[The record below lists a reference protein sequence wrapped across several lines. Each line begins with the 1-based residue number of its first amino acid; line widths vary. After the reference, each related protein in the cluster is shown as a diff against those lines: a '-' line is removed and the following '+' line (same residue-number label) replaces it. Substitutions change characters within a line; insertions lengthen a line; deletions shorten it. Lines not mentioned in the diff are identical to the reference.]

1 MTSPSHGEGPEFE
14 SPRAHQHPVLVE
26 VLRLAQWS
34 EASRKRSVLDLSA
47 HHRLH
52 NSPFLPQDVSL
63 AEKIADIEAEIAST
77 KYNKATQHHIGKL
90 KAKLA
95 QLREQVV
102 AASSGPGGSGYGV
115 RKAGDATVAIVGLPS
130 VGKSTLLNSVTA
142 AESETAA
149 YAFTTLD
156 VIPGVLQYRQA
167 RIQLLDLPGLIAGAA
182 RGAGR
187 GREVLSVIR
196 AADLVLHL
204 VDAAE
209 PAPQVILQELEDAGL
224 RLDARPPNGAIAR
237 TARGGIE
244 VISTVAQEL
253 EEEAVKAVARE
264 YGVVNAQLVLRER
277 FDLDLLV
284 DLLAGTRVYVPSLT
298 VLTKVDLASAAQL
311 ARARELCPGA
321 IEIAPPTGEG
331 LDDLRDAIYARL
343 DFISVFMKPQG
354 QAADMEEPLVV
365 RRGTNIAEICQALH
379 RDFRRKFR
387 YALVTGPSAKFPG
400 QTVGLGH
407 RVADGDVVSII
418 THR

>member
-1 MTSPSHGEGPEFE
+1 MT
-14 SPRAHQHPVLVE
+14 
-26 VLRLAQWS
+26 
-34 EASRKRSVLDLSA
+34 LS
-47 HHRLH
+47 
-52 NSPFLPQDVSL
+52 
-63 AEKIADIEAEIAST
+63 EKIAEIEAEIAST
-77 KYNKATQHHIGKL
+77 KYNKATQRHIGKL

-102 AASSGPGGSGYGV
+102 AQSSGPKGGGYGV

-130 VGKSTLLNSVTA
+130 VGKSTLLNSITG

-156 VIPGVLQYRQA
+156 VIPGVLKYRQA

-209 PAPQVILQELEDAGL
+209 PTPQVILQELEDAGL
-224 RLDARPPNGAIAR
+224 RLDGRPPNGAIAR

-253 EEEAVKAVARE
+253 EDEAIKVVTRE
-264 YGVVNAQLVLRER
+264 YGVVNAQVVLRER

-311 ARARELCPGA
+311 AHARELCPGA
-321 IEIAPPTGEG
+321 VEIAPPTGRG
-331 LDDLRDAIYARL
+331 LEALRDAIYARL

-354 QAADMEEPLVV
+354 QKADLEEPLVV
-365 RRGTNIAEICQALH
+365 RRGTTVAEICQALH

-400 QTVGLGH
+400 QTVGLAH

>member
-1 MTSPSHGEGPEFE
+1 MAMTSPSHGEGRQFE
-14 SPRAHQHPVLVE
+14 SGRAHQ
-26 VLRLAQWS
+26 
-34 EASRKRSVLDLSA
+34 
-47 HHRLH
+47 RLH

-63 AEKIADIEAEIAST
+63 PEKISDIEAEIAST

-95 QLREQVV
+95 QLREQVI
-102 AASSGPGGSGYGV
+102 AASSGPKGGGYSV
-115 RKAGDATVAIVGLPS
+115 RKAGDATVALVGLPS
-130 VGKSTLLNSVTA
+130 VGKSTLLNSLTA
-142 AESETAA
+142 AESEIAA

-156 VIPGVLQYRQA
+156 VIPGVLKHRDA
-167 RIQLLDLPGLIAGAA
+167 IIQLLDLPGLIEGAA

-196 AADLVLHL
+196 AADLVLHI
-204 VDAAE
+204 VDACE
-209 PAPQVILQELEDAGL
+209 SAPHVILKELEDAGL
-224 RLDARPPNGAIAR
+224 RLDGRPPNGSIAR
-237 TARGGIE
+237 MGQGGIE
-244 VISTVAQEL
+244 VISTVEQDL
-253 EEEAVKAVARE
+253 EDEAIKVVARE
-264 YGVVNAQLVLRER
+264 YGVVNAQIVLREYI
-277 FDLDLLV
+277 DLDDLI
-284 DLLAGTRVYVPSLT
+284 DLLAGSRVYVPSLT
-298 VLTKVDLASAAQL
+298 VLTKVDLASKKQL

-331 LDDLRDAIYARL
+331 LDDLCDAIYARL

>member
-1 MTSPSHGEGPEFE
+1 MTSPSHGEGRQFE
-14 SPRAHQHPVLVE
+14 SGRAHQ
-26 VLRLAQWS
+26 
-34 EASRKRSVLDLSA
+34 
-47 HHRLH
+47 RLH
-52 NSPFLPQDVSL
+52 NIPFLPRNVSL
-63 AEKIADIEAEIAST
+63 TDRIAEIEEEISST
-77 KYNKATQHHIGKL
+77 KYNKVTQHHIGKL

-102 AASSGPGGSGYGV
+102 AQSSGPKGSGYGV

-130 VGKSTLLNSVTA
+130 VGKSTLLNSVTG

-156 VIPGVLQYRQA
+156 VIPGVLQHRQA

-196 AADLVLHL
+196 AADLILHL

-224 RLDARPPNGAIAR
+224 RLDRRRPNGAIAH
-237 TARGGIE
+237 TGRGGIE
-244 VISTVAQEL
+244 IVSTVVQEL
-253 EEEAVKAVARE
+253 EEEAIKAVARE
-264 YGVVNAQLVLRER
+264 YSVVNAQIVLREQ
-277 FDLDLLV
+277 FNLDLLV
-284 DLLAGTRVYVPSLT
+284 DLLAGTRVYPPSLT
-298 VLTKVDLASAAQL
+298 VLTKIDLASEVQL
-311 ARARELCPGA
+311 ARARKLCPGA
-321 IEIAPPTGEG
+321 IEIAPPTGQG
-331 LDDLRDAIYARL
+331 LETLRDAIYSRL

-354 QAADMEEPLVV
+354 QPADLEEPLVV
-365 RRGTNIAEICQALH
+365 RRGTSVAEICQALH

-387 YALVTGPSAKFPG
+387 YALVWGDSAKFPG
-400 QTVGLGH
+400 QTVGLAH
-407 RVADGDVVSII
+407 MLADGDLVSII

>member
-1 MTSPSHGEGPEFE
+1 MTSPSHGEGRQFE
-14 SPRAHQHPVLVE
+14 SGRAHQ
-26 VLRLAQWS
+26 
-34 EASRKRSVLDLSA
+34 
-47 HHRLH
+47 RLH
-52 NSPFLPQDVSL
+52 NILFLPQDVSL
-63 AEKIADIEAEIAST
+63 TDRIAEIEEEISST
-77 KYNKATQHHIGKL
+77 KYNKVTQHHIGKL

-102 AASSGPGGSGYGV
+102 VQSSGPKGSGYGV

-130 VGKSTLLNSVTA
+130 VGKSTLLNSVTG

-156 VIPGVLQYRQA
+156 VIPGVLQHRQA
-167 RIQLLDLPGLIAGAA
+167 RIQMLDLPGLIAGAA

-196 AADLVLHL
+196 AADLILHL

-224 RLDARPPNGAIAR
+224 RLDQRRPNGAIAH
-237 TARGGIE
+237 TGRGGIK
-244 VISTVAQEL
+244 VVSPVAQEL
-253 EEEAVKAVARE
+253 EEEAIKAVARE
-264 YGVVNAQLVLRER
+264 YGVVNAQIVLRER

-284 DLLAGTRVYVPSLT
+284 DLLAGTRVYPPSLT
-298 VLTKVDLASAAQL
+298 VLTKVDLASEAQL
-311 ARARELCPGA
+311 AQARELCPDA
-321 IEIAPPTGEG
+321 IEIAPPSGQG
-331 LDDLRDAIYARL
+331 LEALRDAIYARL

-354 QAADMEEPLVV
+354 QPADLEEPLVV
-365 RRGTNIAEICQALH
+365 RRGTTVAEICQALH

-387 YALVTGPSAKFPG
+387 YALVWGDSAKFPG
-400 QTVGLGH
+400 QTVGLAH
-407 RVADGDVVSII
+407 AVADGDLVSII

>member
-1 MTSPSHGEGPEFE
+1 MTSPSHGEGRQFE
-14 SPRAHQHPVLVE
+14 SGRAHQ
-26 VLRLAQWS
+26 
-34 EASRKRSVLDLSA
+34 
-47 HHRLH
+47 RLH
-52 NSPFLPQDVSL
+52 NIPFLPRNVSL
-63 AEKIADIEAEIAST
+63 TDRIAEIEEEISST
-77 KYNKATQHHIGKL
+77 KYNKVTQHHIGKL

-102 AASSGPGGSGYGV
+102 AQSSGPKGSGYGV

-130 VGKSTLLNSVTA
+130 VGKSTLLNSVTG

-156 VIPGVLQYRQA
+156 VIPGVLQHRQA

-196 AADLVLHL
+196 AADLILHL

-224 RLDARPPNGAIAR
+224 RLDRRRPNGAIAH
-237 TARGGIE
+237 TGRGGIE
-244 VISTVAQEL
+244 IVSTVVQEL
-253 EEEAVKAVARE
+253 EEEAIKAVARE
-264 YGVVNAQLVLRER
+264 YGVVNAQIVLREQ
-277 FDLDLLV
+277 FNLDLLV
-284 DLLAGTRVYVPSLT
+284 DLLAGTRVYPPSLT
-298 VLTKVDLASAAQL
+298 VLTKIDLASEVQL
-311 ARARELCPGA
+311 ARARKLCPGA
-321 IEIAPPTGEG
+321 IEIAPPTGQG
-331 LDDLRDAIYARL
+331 LETLRDAIYSRL

-354 QAADMEEPLVV
+354 QPADLEEPLVV
-365 RRGTNIAEICQALH
+365 RRGTSVAEICQALH

-387 YALVTGPSAKFPG
+387 YALVWGDSAKFPG
-400 QTVGLGH
+400 QTVGLAH
-407 RVADGDVVSII
+407 MLADGDLVSII

>member
-1 MTSPSHGEGPEFE
+1 MTSPSHGEGRQFE
-14 SPRAHQHPVLVE
+14 SGRAHQ
-26 VLRLAQWS
+26 
-34 EASRKRSVLDLSA
+34 
-47 HHRLH
+47 RLH
-52 NSPFLPQDVSL
+52 NCPFLPQDVSL
-63 AEKIADIEAEIAST
+63 AEKIVEIEDEISNT

-95 QLREQVV
+95 QLREQVI
-102 AASSGPGGSGYGV
+102 AASSGPKGGGYSV
-115 RKAGDATVAIVGLPS
+115 RKAGDATVPLVGLPS
-130 VGKSTLLNSVTA
+130 VGKSTLLNSLTA
-142 AESETAA
+142 AESEIAA

-156 VIPGVLQYRQA
+156 VIPGVLKHRDA
-167 RIQLLDLPGLIAGAA
+167 TIQLLDLPGLIEGAA

-196 AADLVLHL
+196 AADLVLHI
-204 VDAAE
+204 VDACE
-209 PAPQVILQELEDAGL
+209 SAPHVILKELEDAGL
-224 RLDARPPNGAIAR
+224 RLDGRPPNGSIAR
-237 TARGGIE
+237 MGQGGIE
-244 VISTVAQEL
+244 VISTVEQDIED
-253 EEEAVKAVARE
+253 EAIKVVARE
-264 YGVVNAQLVLRER
+264 YGVVNAQIVLREYI
-277 FDLDLLV
+277 DLDDLV
-284 DLLAGTRVYVPSLT
+284 DLLAGSRVYVPSLT
-298 VLTKVDLASAAQL
+298 VLTKIDLASKKQL
-311 ARARELCPGA
+311 ARARDLCPGA

>member
-1 MTSPSHGEGPEFE
+1 
-14 SPRAHQHPVLVE
+14 
-26 VLRLAQWS
+26 
-34 EASRKRSVLDLSA
+34 
-47 HHRLH
+47 
-52 NSPFLPQDVSL
+52 VSL
-63 AEKIADIEAEIAST
+63 SEKIVDIEAEIAGT

-102 AASSGPGGSGYGV
+102 AASSGPKGSGYSV
-115 RKAGDATVAIVGLPS
+115 RKAGDATVPLVGLPS
-130 VGKSTLLNSVTA
+130 VGKSTLLNSLTA

-156 VIPGVLQYRQA
+156 VIPGVLKHRDA
-167 RIQLLDLPGLIAGAA
+167 TIQLLDLPGLIEGAA

-196 AADLVLHL
+196 AADLVLHI
-204 VDAAE
+204 VDACE
-209 PAPQVILQELEDAGL
+209 PAPHIILKELEDAGL
-224 RLDARPPNGAIAR
+224 RLDGRPPNGSIAR
-237 TARGGIE
+237 MGQGGIE
-244 VISTVAQEL
+244 VISTVEQDL
-253 EEEAVKAVARE
+253 EDEAIKVVARE
-264 YGVVNAQLVLRER
+264 YGVVNAQIVLREYI
-277 FDLDLLV
+277 DLDDLV
-284 DLLAGTRVYVPSLT
+284 DLLAGSRVYVPSLT
-298 VLTKVDLASAAQL
+298 VLTKVDLASKKQL
-311 ARARELCPGA
+311 ARARDLCPGA

>member
-1 MTSPSHGEGPEFE
+1 MTSPSHGEGRQFE
-14 SPRAHQHPVLVE
+14 SGRAHQ
-26 VLRLAQWS
+26 
-34 EASRKRSVLDLSA
+34 
-47 HHRLH
+47 RLH
-52 NSPFLPQDVSL
+52 NIPFLPQDVSL
-63 AEKIADIEAEIAST
+63 SDKIVDIEAEIAGT

-102 AASSGPGGSGYGV
+102 AASSGPKGSGYSV
-115 RKAGDATVAIVGLPS
+115 RKAGDATVPLVGLPS
-130 VGKSTLLNSVTA
+130 VGKSTLLNSLTA

-156 VIPGVLQYRQA
+156 VIPGVLKHRDA
-167 RIQLLDLPGLIAGAA
+167 TIQLLDLPGLIEGAA

-196 AADLVLHL
+196 AADLVLHI
-204 VDAAE
+204 VDACE
-209 PAPQVILQELEDAGL
+209 SAPHVILKELEDAGL
-224 RLDARPPNGAIAR
+224 RLDGRPPNGSIAR
-237 TARGGIE
+237 MGQGGIE
-244 VISTVAQEL
+244 VISTVEQDL
-253 EEEAVKAVARE
+253 EDEAIKVVARE
-264 YGVVNAQLVLRER
+264 YGVVNAQIVLREYI
-277 FDLDLLV
+277 DLDDLV
-284 DLLAGTRVYVPSLT
+284 DLLAGSRVYVPSLT
-298 VLTKVDLASAAQL
+298 VLTKIDLASKKQL
-311 ARARELCPGA
+311 ARARDLCPGA

>member
-1 MTSPSHGEGPEFE
+1 MAMTSPSHGEGRQFE
-14 SPRAHQHPVLVE
+14 SGRAHQ
-26 VLRLAQWS
+26 
-34 EASRKRSVLDLSA
+34 
-47 HHRLH
+47 RLH

-63 AEKIADIEAEIAST
+63 PEKIADIEAEIAST

-90 KAKLA
+90 KAKMA
-95 QLREQVV
+95 QLREQVI
-102 AASSGPGGSGYGV
+102 AASSGPKGSGYSV
-115 RKAGDATVAIVGLPS
+115 RKAGDATVPLVGLPS
-130 VGKSTLLNSVTA
+130 VGKSTLLNSLTA
-142 AESETAA
+142 AESEIAA

-156 VIPGVLQYRQA
+156 VIPGVLKHRDA
-167 RIQLLDLPGLIAGAA
+167 IIQLLDLPGLIEGAA

-196 AADLVLHL
+196 AADLVLHI
-204 VDAAE
+204 VDACE
-209 PAPQVILQELEDAGL
+209 SAPHVILKELEDAGL
-224 RLDARPPNGAIAR
+224 RLDGRPPNGSIAR
-237 TARGGIE
+237 MGQGGIE
-244 VISTVAQEL
+244 VISTVEQDL
-253 EEEAVKAVARE
+253 EDEAIKVVARE
-264 YGVVNAQLVLRER
+264 YGVVNAQIVLREYI
-277 FDLDLLV
+277 DLDDLI
-284 DLLAGTRVYVPSLT
+284 DLLAGSRVYVPSLT
-298 VLTKVDLASAAQL
+298 VLTKVDLASKKQL

-331 LDDLRDAIYARL
+331 LDDLCDAIYARL

-354 QAADMEEPLVV
+354 QVADMEEPLVV

>member
-1 MTSPSHGEGPEFE
+1 MTSPSHGEDRQFE
-14 SPRAHQHPVLVE
+14 SGRAHQ
-26 VLRLAQWS
+26 
-34 EASRKRSVLDLSA
+34 
-47 HHRLH
+47 RLH
-52 NSPFLPQDVSL
+52 NIPFLPRNVSL
-63 AEKIADIEAEIAST
+63 TEKIAEIEDEIAST

-102 AASSGPGGSGYGV
+102 AQSSGPKGSGYGV

-142 AESETAA
+142 AKSETAS

-167 RIQLLDLPGLIAGAA
+167 RIQMLDLPGLIAGAA

-224 RLDARPPNGAIAR
+224 RLDGRRPNGAIAH
-237 TARGGIE
+237 TGRGGIE
-244 VISTVAQEL
+244 VVSTVSQEL
-253 EEEAVKAVARE
+253 EVEAIKAVTRE
-264 YGVVNAQLVLRER
+264 YGVVNAQIVLRER

-284 DLLAGTRVYVPSLT
+284 DLLAGTRVYPPSLT
-298 VLTKVDLASAAQL
+298 VLTKVDLASEAQL
-311 ARARELCPGA
+311 AQARELCPDA
-321 IEIAPPTGEG
+321 IEIAPPTGQG
-331 LDDLRDAIYARL
+331 LEALRDAIYARL

-354 QAADMEEPLVV
+354 QPADLEEPLVV
-365 RRGTNIAEICQALH
+365 RRGTTVAEICQALH
-379 RDFRRKFR
+379 RDFHRKFR
-387 YALVTGPSAKFPG
+387 YALVWGDSAKFPG
-400 QTVGLGH
+400 QTVGLAH
-407 RVADGDVVSII
+407 AVADGDLVSII

>member
-14 SPRAHQHPVLVE
+14 SPRAHQ
-26 VLRLAQWS
+26 
-34 EASRKRSVLDLSA
+34 
-47 HHRLH
+47 RLH
-52 NSPFLPQDVSL
+52 NSLFLPQDVSL
-63 AEKIADIEAEIAST
+63 AEKIADIEAEIAGT

-102 AASSGPGGSGYGV
+102 AASSGPKGGGYSV
-115 RKAGDATVAIVGLPS
+115 RKAGDATVALVGLPS
-130 VGKSTLLNSVTA
+130 VGKSTLLNSLTA
-142 AESETAA
+142 ADSETAA

-156 VIPGVLQYRQA
+156 VIPGVLKHRDA
-167 RIQLLDLPGLIAGAA
+167 TIQLLDLPGLIEGAA

-196 AADLVLHL
+196 AADLVLHI
-204 VDAAE
+204 VDASE
-209 PAPQVILQELEDAGL
+209 PAPHVILKELEDAGL
-224 RLDARPPNGAIAR
+224 RLDGRPPNGSIAR
-237 TARGGIE
+237 MGQGGIE
-244 VISTVAQEL
+244 IISTVEQDL
-253 EEEAVKAVARE
+253 EEEAIKAVARE
-264 YGVVNAQLVLRER
+264 YGVVNAQVVLREYI
-277 FDLDLLV
+277 DLDDLV
-284 DLLAGTRVYVPSLT
+284 DLLAGSRVYVPSLT
-298 VLTKVDLASAAQL
+298 VLTKVDVASEEQL
-311 ARARELCPGA
+311 AQARELCPGA
-321 IEIAPPTGEG
+321 NEIAPPTGQG
-331 LDDLRDAIYARL
+331 LDELRDAIYARL

-365 RRGTNIAEICQALH
+365 RRGTTIAEICHALH

>member
-1 MTSPSHGEGPEFE
+1 MAMTSPSHGEGRQFE
-14 SPRAHQHPVLVE
+14 SGRAHQ
-26 VLRLAQWS
+26 
-34 EASRKRSVLDLSA
+34 
-47 HHRLH
+47 RLH
-52 NSPFLPQDVSL
+52 NIPFLPQDVSL
-63 AEKIADIEAEIAST
+63 SDKIVDIEAEIAGT

-102 AASSGPGGSGYGV
+102 AASSGPKGSGYSV
-115 RKAGDATVAIVGLPS
+115 RKAGDATVPLVGLPS
-130 VGKSTLLNSVTA
+130 VGKSTLLNSLTA

-156 VIPGVLQYRQA
+156 VIPGVLKHRDA
-167 RIQLLDLPGLIAGAA
+167 TIQLLDLPGLIEGAA

-196 AADLVLHL
+196 AADLVLHI
-204 VDAAE
+204 VDACE
-209 PAPQVILQELEDAGL
+209 SAPHVILKELEDAGL
-224 RLDARPPNGAIAR
+224 RLDGRPPNGSIAR
-237 TARGGIE
+237 MGQGGIE
-244 VISTVAQEL
+244 VISTVEQDL
-253 EEEAVKAVARE
+253 EDEAIKVVARE
-264 YGVVNAQLVLRER
+264 YGVVNAQIVLREYI
-277 FDLDLLV
+277 DLDDLV
-284 DLLAGTRVYVPSLT
+284 DLLAGSRVYVPSLT
-298 VLTKVDLASAAQL
+298 VLTKIDLASKKQL
-311 ARARELCPGA
+311 ARARDLCPGA

>member
-1 MTSPSHGEGPEFE
+1 MTSPSHGEGRQFE
-14 SPRAHQHPVLVE
+14 SGRAHQ
-26 VLRLAQWS
+26 
-34 EASRKRSVLDLSA
+34 
-47 HHRLH
+47 RLH
-52 NSPFLPQDVSL
+52 NCPFLPQDVSL
-63 AEKIADIEAEIAST
+63 AEKIVEIEDEISNT

-95 QLREQVV
+95 QLREQVI
-102 AASSGPGGSGYGV
+102 AASSGPKGGGYSV
-115 RKAGDATVAIVGLPS
+115 RKAGDATVPLVGLPS
-130 VGKSTLLNSVTA
+130 VGKSTLLNSLTA
-142 AESETAA
+142 AESEIAA

-156 VIPGVLQYRQA
+156 VIPGVLKHRDA
-167 RIQLLDLPGLIAGAA
+167 TIQLLDLPGLIEGAA

-196 AADLVLHL
+196 AADLVLHI
-204 VDAAE
+204 VDACE
-209 PAPQVILQELEDAGL
+209 SAPHVILKELEDAGL
-224 RLDARPPNGAIAR
+224 RLDGRPPNGSIAR
-237 TARGGIE
+237 MGQGGIE
-244 VISTVAQEL
+244 VISTVEQDL
-253 EEEAVKAVARE
+253 EDEAIKVVARE
-264 YGVVNAQLVLRER
+264 YGVVNAQIVLREYI
-277 FDLDLLV
+277 DLDDLV
-284 DLLAGTRVYVPSLT
+284 DLLAGSRVYVPSLT
-298 VLTKVDLASAAQL
+298 VLTKIDLASKKQL
-311 ARARELCPGA
+311 ARARDLCPGA

>member
-1 MTSPSHGEGPEFE
+1 MTSPSHGEGRQFE
-14 SPRAHQHPVLVE
+14 SGRAHQ
-26 VLRLAQWS
+26 
-34 EASRKRSVLDLSA
+34 
-47 HHRLH
+47 RLH
-52 NSPFLPQDVSL
+52 NIPFLPQDVSL
-63 AEKIADIEAEIAST
+63 SEKIVDIEAEIAGT

-102 AASSGPGGSGYGV
+102 AASSGPKGSGYSV
-115 RKAGDATVAIVGLPS
+115 RKAGDATVPLVGLPS
-130 VGKSTLLNSVTA
+130 VGKSTLLNSLTA

-156 VIPGVLQYRQA
+156 VIPGVLKHRDA
-167 RIQLLDLPGLIAGAA
+167 TIQLLDLPGLIEGAA

-196 AADLVLHL
+196 AADLVLHI
-204 VDAAE
+204 VDACE
-209 PAPQVILQELEDAGL
+209 PAPHIILKELEDAGL
-224 RLDARPPNGAIAR
+224 RLDGRPSNGSIAR
-237 TARGGIE
+237 MGQGGIE
-244 VISTVAQEL
+244 VISTVEQDL
-253 EEEAVKAVARE
+253 EDEAIKVVARE
-264 YGVVNAQLVLRER
+264 YGVVNAQIVLREYI
-277 FDLDLLV
+277 DLDDLV
-284 DLLAGTRVYVPSLT
+284 DLLAGSRVYVPSLT
-298 VLTKVDLASAAQL
+298 VLTKVDLASKKQL
-311 ARARELCPGA
+311 ARARDLCPGA

>member
-1 MTSPSHGEGPEFE
+1 MTSPSHGEGRQFE
-14 SPRAHQHPVLVE
+14 SGRAHQ
-26 VLRLAQWS
+26 
-34 EASRKRSVLDLSA
+34 
-47 HHRLH
+47 RLH
-52 NSPFLPQDVSL
+52 NIPFLPRNVSL
-63 AEKIADIEAEIAST
+63 TEKIADVEDEIAST

-90 KAKLA
+90 KAKMA
-95 QLREQVV
+95 QLREQVI
-102 AASSGPGGSGYGV
+102 AASSGPKGSGYSV
-115 RKAGDATVAIVGLPS
+115 RKAGDATVALVGLPS
-130 VGKSTLLNSVTA
+130 VGKSTLLNSLTA

-156 VIPGVLQYRQA
+156 VIPGVLKHRDA
-167 RIQLLDLPGLIAGAA
+167 IIQLLDLPGLIEGAA

-196 AADLVLHL
+196 AADLVLHI
-204 VDAAE
+204 VDACE
-209 PAPQVILQELEDAGL
+209 SAPHVILKELEDAGL
-224 RLDARPPNGAIAR
+224 RLDGRPPNGSIAR
-237 TARGGIE
+237 MGQGGIE
-244 VISTVAQEL
+244 VISTVEQDL
-253 EEEAVKAVARE
+253 EDEAIKVVARE
-264 YGVVNAQLVLRER
+264 YGVVNAQIVLREYI
-277 FDLDLLV
+277 DLDDLI
-284 DLLAGTRVYVPSLT
+284 DLLAGSRVYVPSLT
-298 VLTKVDLASAAQL
+298 VLTKVDLASKKQL

-331 LDDLRDAIYARL
+331 LDDLCDAIYARL

>member
-1 MTSPSHGEGPEFE
+1 MTSPSHGEGRQFE
-14 SPRAHQHPVLVE
+14 SGRAHQ
-26 VLRLAQWS
+26 
-34 EASRKRSVLDLSA
+34 
-47 HHRLH
+47 RLH

-63 AEKIADIEAEIAST
+63 PEKIADIEAEIAST

-90 KAKLA
+90 KAKMA
-95 QLREQVV
+95 QLREQVI
-102 AASSGPGGSGYGV
+102 AASSGPKGSGYSV
-115 RKAGDATVAIVGLPS
+115 RKAGDATVALVGLPS
-130 VGKSTLLNSVTA
+130 VGKSTLLNSLTA
-142 AESETAA
+142 AESEIAA

-156 VIPGVLQYRQA
+156 VIPGVLKHRDA
-167 RIQLLDLPGLIAGAA
+167 IIQLLDLPGLIEGAA

-196 AADLVLHL
+196 AADLVLHI
-204 VDAAE
+204 VDACE
-209 PAPQVILQELEDAGL
+209 SAPHVILKELEDAGL
-224 RLDARPPNGAIAR
+224 RLDGRPPNGSIAR
-237 TARGGIE
+237 MGQGGIE
-244 VISTVAQEL
+244 VISTVEQDL
-253 EEEAVKAVARE
+253 EDEAIKVVARE
-264 YGVVNAQLVLRER
+264 YGVVNAQIVLREYI
-277 FDLDLLV
+277 DLDDLI
-284 DLLAGTRVYVPSLT
+284 DLLAGSRVYVPSLT
-298 VLTKVDLASAAQL
+298 VLTKVDLASKKQL

-331 LDDLRDAIYARL
+331 LDDLCDAIYARL

>member
-1 MTSPSHGEGPEFE
+1 MAMTSPSHGEGRQFE
-14 SPRAHQHPVLVE
+14 SGRAHQ
-26 VLRLAQWS
+26 
-34 EASRKRSVLDLSA
+34 
-47 HHRLH
+47 RLH

-63 AEKIADIEAEIAST
+63 SEKIADIEAEIAST

-90 KAKLA
+90 KAKMA
-95 QLREQVV
+95 QLREQVI
-102 AASSGPGGSGYGV
+102 AASSGPKGSGYSV
-115 RKAGDATVAIVGLPS
+115 RKAGDATVALVGLPS
-130 VGKSTLLNSVTA
+130 VGKSTLLNSLTA
-142 AESETAA
+142 AESEIAA

-156 VIPGVLQYRQA
+156 VIPGVLKHRDA
-167 RIQLLDLPGLIAGAA
+167 IIQLLDLPGLIEGAA

-196 AADLVLHL
+196 AADLVLHI
-204 VDAAE
+204 VDACE
-209 PAPQVILQELEDAGL
+209 SAPHVILKELEDAGL
-224 RLDARPPNGAIAR
+224 RLDGRPPNGSIAR
-237 TARGGIE
+237 MGQGGIE
-244 VISTVAQEL
+244 VISTVEQDL
-253 EEEAVKAVARE
+253 EDEAIKVVARE
-264 YGVVNAQLVLRER
+264 YGVVNAQIVLREYI
-277 FDLDLLV
+277 DLDDLI
-284 DLLAGTRVYVPSLT
+284 DLLAGSRVYVPSLT
-298 VLTKVDLASAAQL
+298 VLTKVDLASKKQL

-331 LDDLRDAIYARL
+331 LDDLCDAIYARL